1 MNMDNFIGVFDT
13 MEECI
18 EAAKIAQKK
27 LVNEYSLADRD
38 RFLNSI
44 KKLYADN
51 AEEMAQLEFDETGFG
66 RYADKLDKNISTV
79 STLAGTEAL
88 KHDVMAS
95 NDGLTV
101 EYYAPWGVVGAV
113 TPSTN
118 PSITVFGNGVCGMI
132 AGNSMVFN
140 GHPSAKV
147 GTAWS
152 VDIFNRAVVAVGG
165 PENLL
170 CTVKEPTMDTLDT
183 MMMSPDVK
191 LLVGTGGPGM
201 VATLMRSG
209 KRVLAA
215 GAGNPPVVIDE
226 TADIKKAAEELYADI
241 SYENNIQCTSEKELF
256 VVKDVFDEFMDTFE
270 KAGAVRLNK
279 EQGEKVTDICLTK
292 TDDGEYTGA
301 KKCVG
306 KNAGVI
312 LEMAGIPVEGD
323 PGVAFFETSNDHPLV
338 YTEQLMPIIPVIKC
352 ENFEEAMNRA
362 VAAEGGR
369 HHSAAIWSNHIEHV
383 TAFGKAIDTTI
394 YVQNGWTSAAFGLGG
409 TGINTATIATPTGDG
424 LTNPQTFTR
433 KRYFVM
439 AHGGNYII

>member
-256 VVKDVFDEFMDTFE
+256 VVKDVFDEFMNAFE

-292 TDDGEYTGA
+292 TDDG
-301 KKCVG
+301 
-306 KNAGVI
+306 
-312 LEMAGIPVEGD
+312 
-323 PGVAFFETSNDHPLV
+323 
-338 YTEQLMPIIPVIKC
+338 
-352 ENFEEAMNRA
+352 
-362 VAAEGGR
+362 
-369 HHSAAIWSNHIEHV
+369 W
-383 TAFGKAIDTTI
+383 
-394 YVQNGWTSAAFGLGG
+394 
-409 TGINTATIATPTGDG
+409 
-424 LTNPQTFTR
+424 
-433 KRYFVM
+433 
-439 AHGGNYII
+439 YIRNS